1 MEFPVDVLVSG
12 RHEDLESSAQSYMN
26 KLLYSNPDN
35 AEYLTLSNT
44 RKIRISPANVGFVPL
59 YGANLKHKVLAL
71 FAPEDQF
78 TAVALFLV
86 DQWYTVEDLL
96 RTSNPAREGLVKV
109 RSVGERIVLYVLN
122 RIIYRTMEMGTNE
135 VPFLCHEEDV
145 FAKILWKNG
154 EAVGFYSVKCKGSLC
169 NSFVSQ
175 CYLLPVMDSIFVR
188 KSQRSNGHGLQ
199 MLEDF
204 VDSFKDDE
212 LGLKYPLTTA
222 MQRVCSQ
229 YLRRYPADVDLLWE
243 VEGVGGPYQKVK
255 IATKLGS
262 MILQCNHSS
271 WAAEE
276 SKNGEVNE
284 VEMTE
289 ESLDITE
296 EVVVVKHRKV
306 AEEINDLPIS
316 TRTRSSE
323 HKHKKRPREE
333 PEEIAGENR
342 PEKINRLVEP
352 EAETDPDAVP
362 ETKEHTDGE
371 SGEQGQEVEKNSLQ
385 EEFVVTSVASV
396 AETEIL
402 VAEVNGEMS
411 ESHEDE
417 NERSA
422 NAEDEPV
429 NQELPLEAEAAIQNG
444 ADEEMEADR
453 DAQDDI
459 INTPDESVEA
469 VEQMDQERVTEERQ
483 EAEAEVSPLVE
494 DEGELEQKREEEA
507 VSIAE
512 KEAASLVEDEAASVA
527 EEEATSAVEDVAV
540 SAVEDKVASAVEDEA
555 VSAVEEEAASAVE
568 EEAASAVEEEAASA
582 VEEEAAS
589 AVEEEAASAVDETE
603 DSDHP
608 PEVPVLLTNLVEC
621 VSSLQDNEASDEPVA
636 PEQEASMDEST
647 ESPIEETNEPAVN
660 KEDETISDEPLE
672 TQESQPG
679 TEDSENEEEKL
690 PEGEDKHEQ
699 KEGEETATTEDDD
712 EEGKSSDKIQDSPI
726 GVRVLRGGICKPV
739 PPTPKRTS
747 NRLRKAVIIQE
758 ISDEFDDE
766 EEEEKL
772 TSTDEKASTEED
784 EAVEHSS
791 EEEEEEPPVVDR
803 RVLRRKTKV
812 VQSTPT
818 KAKRR
823 SKNI

>member
-1 MEFPVDVLVSG
+1 MEFPVDVLVSS

-35 AEYLTLSNT
+35 TEYLTLPNT

-86 DQWYTVEDLL
+86 NQWYTVEDLL

-135 VPFLCHEEDV
+135 VPFLCHEEEV
-145 FAKILWKNG
+145 FAKTLWKNG

-169 NSFVSQ
+169 NTFVSQ

-188 KSQRSNGHGLQ
+188 KSHRSNGHGLQ

-262 MILQCNHSS
+262 MTLQCNHSS

-296 EVVVVKHRKV
+296 DVVVVKHRKV
-306 AEEINDLPIS
+306 AKEINDLPIS

-323 HKHKKRPREE
+323 HTNKKRPREE

-362 ETKEHTDGE
+362 ETKELTDGE
-371 SGEQGQEVEKNSLQ
+371 SGEEQDQ
-385 EEFVVTSVASV
+385 EEEKPSVQVEAVVTPEAPV

-411 ESHEDE
+411 ESHEE
-417 NERSA
+417 EYERSA
-422 NAEDEPV
+422 NTVEDEPV
-429 NQELPLEAEAAIQNG
+429 EQELPLETEAVVQNG

-459 INTPDESVEA
+459 VNTSDKSEEASEA
-469 VEQMDQERVTEERQ
+469 VEQMDQEPVTEEKQ
-483 EAEAEVSPLVE
+483 EVEAEVSPLVE
-494 DEGELEQKREEEA
+494 DEGEVELEREEEA
-507 VSIAE
+507 VFSAE
-512 KEAASLVEDEAASVA
+512 KEAASSVKDEAAFAA
-527 EEEATSAVEDVAV
+527 EEEATSATEA
-540 SAVEDKVASAVEDEA
+540 EVASAVEKEAAFADEDEA
-555 VSAVEEEAASAVE
+555 V
-568 EEAASAVEEEAASA
+568 
-582 VEEEAAS
+582 S

-608 PEVPVLLTNLVEC
+608 PEAPVLSTNLVEC
-621 VSSLQDNEASDEPVA
+621 VSSLQDDEASDELVA
-636 PEQEASMDEST
+636 SEQEASMEEIT
-647 ESPIEETNEPAVN
+647 ASPIEENNEPAVN
-660 KEDETISDEPLE
+660 QEDETISDEPLE
-672 TQESQPG
+672 TEESQPG

-690 PEGEDKHEQ
+690 PEGEDKDEQ

-712 EEGKSSDKIQDSPI
+712 EEGKSSDGIQDSPI
-726 GVRVLRGGICKPV
+726 GVRVLRGGISKPV

-747 NRLRKAVIIQE
+747 NRLRKAVVIQE
-758 ISDEFDDE
+758 ISDEFDE
-766 EEEEKL
+766 EEGEEKL
-772 TSTDEKASTEED
+772 TSTEEKASTEED
-784 EAVEHSS
+784 EVVEHSS
-791 EEEEEEPPVVDR
+791 EEEKEEEEPPVVDR